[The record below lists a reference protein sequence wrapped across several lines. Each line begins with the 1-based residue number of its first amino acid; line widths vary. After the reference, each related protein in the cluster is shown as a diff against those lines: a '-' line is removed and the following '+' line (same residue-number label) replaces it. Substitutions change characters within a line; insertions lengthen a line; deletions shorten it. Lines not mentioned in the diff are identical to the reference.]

1 MKKSILIISAGP
13 GLSRSVAEKFG
24 QEGFKVAMI
33 SFDQTILND
42 LHDYLRQKNIESIS
56 AVTNVSDAN
65 ELKNAITQLSGE
77 VGGFDVVH
85 YNAAV
90 VKARDIME
98 ETPEVLITDF
108 TINTAHALLALQTA
122 YFGLKKKR
130 GALLLTGGGLG
141 VVPSAEWGSLSIGK
155 AALRSLA
162 LQLHD
167 RLKKEDIYVGLLT
180 IDGLINP
187 KSATHSPA
195 ALADQFWKL
204 YSERNVA
211 EIHHSAT
218 NV

>member
-24 QEGFKVAMI
+24 REGFKVAMI
-33 SFDQTILND
+33 SFDQNILNG
-42 LHDYLRQKNIESIS
+42 LQDYLRQRDIESIS
-56 AVTNVSDAN
+56 AVADVSDAN
-65 ELKNAITQLSGE
+65 ELKKAITKLSGE
-77 VGGFDVVH
+77 AGGFDVIH

-90 VKARDIME
+90 VKAKDIME
-98 ETPEVLITDF
+98 ETADVVIKEF
-108 TINTAHALLALQTA
+108 AINAANALLSLQTA
-122 YFGLKKKR
+122 YFGLKEKQ

-167 RLKKEDIYVGLLT
+167 RLKNDGIYVGLLT

-211 EIHHSAT
+211 EIHHSAM
-218 NV
+218 VV